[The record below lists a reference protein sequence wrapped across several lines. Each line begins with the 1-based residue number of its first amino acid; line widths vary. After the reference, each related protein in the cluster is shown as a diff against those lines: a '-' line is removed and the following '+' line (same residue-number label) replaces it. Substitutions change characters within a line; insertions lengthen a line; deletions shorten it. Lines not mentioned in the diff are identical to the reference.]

1 MLYEFLDFAKHIMN
15 FTGWDKLG
23 KTSYHI
29 DHIYPV
35 WAFDAAGIKDIKL
48 INALDNLQVIS
59 NTENHK
65 KSYKFNPIQFVNWIK
80 AKGIDV

>member
-1 MLYEFLDFAKHIMN
+1 MSFV
-15 FTGWDKLG
+15 GWDKLG

-65 KSYKFNPIQFVNWIK
+65 KIYKFNPIQFVNWIK